1 MVSVRVWSTFVA
13 ACLTLGALPALAANH
28 PEREWLVLETPN
40 FLVHYYQ
47 GEAQTA
53 RRIAQSAEGIL
64 PKLTEDFGVTP
75 KKKIPII
82 IDRDAF
88 FNGTAE
94 PLKDRVTLDPV
105 LATSS
110 VIGTDRFVAHELA
123 HVISFLALDRE
134 SMLSKLSNLSS
145 FPTWFLEGIAQYAG
159 EYWYSS
165 NDRMLRLHALSD
177 TMLSHTERTNFP
189 LLGGVTG
196 AAGYNEG
203 YSLTKYI
210 FDTHGHDKIKEL
222 FALVREGKEPSFER
236 ALAVVTGKPYAQ
248 LLADWRKETEA
259 TYRKQTDGM
268 AAHLKDSVPLLPPE
282 RQEINMGAKVSPDG
296 KRLAFLTSR
305 EQDAYMML
313 RGHVMG
319 FLSLAIANPDGSN
332 ITELPVAKG
341 RIQSFDWAPD
351 GKRIVYSAV
360 TLDAGTPT
368 FALFLY
374 DLETK
379 KAEQLTKG
387 SVARDPAWR
396 PGTEQ
401 IAYTSL
407 VDGKMTLKLYDL
419 KLKTHRDI
427 PGEGL
432 GERMVQHLAWAP
444 SGNELIGSIYHVGEG
459 GKIGTISPWT
469 GEVRMLTQGKPE
481 DTDSHPVFAPDGKE
495 ILFTSNRDGME
506 NLYRL
511 SLSRMRL
518 NQLSQ
523 VYAGVEQPAFTPD
536 GQLLYT
542 AYRSLGSEIRK
553 APLMTDGSQV
563 VATIPLPTAPGA
575 HGLAQAIAKPPA
587 IQKLASLE
595 GSATG
600 DKVSEDKAP
609 GENAG
614 AGTSAARHSATSV
627 IPDSWKLSTYEPT
640 MTNDVILPQMTTDEL
655 GQQFGVMSI
664 FSDILNKQSL
674 GLDVRYGIMSQRFSY
689 SAQYLNRMQDFTWGT
704 MIYDAP
710 VVGMA
715 TTVNPNDLYGSL
727 YWSRER
733 GASLMAMNQF
743 GSQRYSLGLNLGHLS
758 ALSNPMGGEA
768 LGVRQ
773 GKNYTLGV
781 GWADSQV
788 KSTSDMDI
796 NPSSGY
802 ALAASYVASH
812 RAWGSDFTYQ
822 QLALGGSNFV
832 PVIPR
837 WRHNLAFNWRVSL
850 NHGDAVPLMLG
861 GVSGGG
867 PITPLR
873 GYNVGSFTGD
883 RLAYAGLEYTAPIRS
898 GIDLQLGPV
907 YLDKVY
913 GTAFV
918 EAGDAWSANQG
929 NMRPAGTTGAEIRVR
944 TSFMGKQLVIFRFG
958 LAQRLSPDGDLKF
971 YMAF

>member
-13 ACLTLGALPALAANH
+13 ACLAIGALPALAANH
-28 PEREWLVLETPN
+28 PDREWLVLETPN

-47 GEAQTA
+47 GEAKTA
-53 RRIAQSAEGIL
+53 HRIAQSAEGIL

-236 ALAVVTGKPYAQ
+236 ALAVVTGKPYAHI
-248 LLADWRKETEA
+248 LADWRKETED
-259 TYRKQTDGM
+259 TYRKQTAGM
-268 AAHLKDSVPLLPPE
+268 EAHLKDSVPLLPPE
-282 RQEINMGAKVSPDG
+282 RQEINLGAKFSPDG

-319 FLSLAIANPDGSN
+319 FLSLAIANPDGTD

-341 RIQSFDWAPD
+341 RVQSFDWAPD

-379 KAEQLTKG
+379 KAKQLTKG

-407 VDGKMTLKLYDL
+407 VDGKMTLSLYDL

-444 SGNELIGSIYHVGEG
+444 DGRELIGSIYHVGEG
-459 GKIGTISPWT
+459 GKIGAISPWT

-511 SLSRMRL
+511 SLNRMRL
-518 NQLSQ
+518 SQLSQ
-523 VYAGVEQPAFTPD
+523 VYAGVEQPAYTPD

-553 APLMTDGSQV
+553 APLLTDGSQV
-563 VATIPLPTAPGA
+563 VASVPLPTAR
-575 HGLAQAIAKPPA
+575 
-587 IQKLASLE
+587 
-595 GSATG
+595 
-600 DKVSEDKAP
+600 
-609 GENAG
+609 N
-614 AGTSAARHSATSV
+614 SATSV

-758 ALSNPMGGEA
+758 ALSNPMGGET

-788 KSTSDMDI
+788 KSTSDMDL

-802 ALAASYVASH
+802 ALAASYVTSH

-822 QLALGGSNFV
+822 QLALGGSNFM

-918 EAGDAWSANQG
+918 EAGDAWSATQG
-929 NMRPAGTTGAEIRVR
+929 NMRPAGTTGAELRVR
-944 TSFMGKQLVIFRFG
+944 TSFLGKQIVIFRFG
-958 LAQRLSPDGDLKF
+958 LAHRLTPDGDLKF
-971 YMAF
+971 YMSF

>member
-1 MVSVRVWSTFVA
+1 MVSGRVWSTFLA
-13 ACLTLGALPALAANH
+13 ACLSLGALPAWAANH
-28 PEREWLVLETPN
+28 PDREWLVLETPN

-47 GEAQTA
+47 GEANTA
-53 RRIAQSAEGIL
+53 RRIAHSAEGIL
-64 PKLTEDFGVTP
+64 PKLSEDFGVTP

-134 SMLSKLSNLSS
+134 SMLSKLSNLST

-177 TMLSHTERTNFP
+177 TMLSHTERKNFP

-210 FDTHGHDKIKEL
+210 FDQHGRDKIKEL
-222 FALVREGKEPSFER
+222 FQLVREGKEPSFER
-236 ALAVVTGKPYAQ
+236 AIAKVTGKPYAE
-248 LLADWRKETEA
+248 LLSDWRKSTEEA
-259 TYRKQTDGM
+259 YRKQTEGM
-268 AAHLKDSVPLLPPE
+268 AAHLKDSVPLVPPAN
-282 RQEINMGAKVSPDG
+282 QDINMGAKASLDG
-296 KRLAFLTSR
+296 KRIAFLTSR
-305 EQDAYMML
+305 QQDAYMML

-319 FLSLAIANPDGSN
+319 FLSLAIANPDGTGISE
-332 ITELPVAKG
+332 IPVAQG

-351 GKRIVYSAV
+351 GKRLVYSAV
-360 TLDAGTPT
+360 TVEEGTPT

-379 KAEQLTKG
+379 KAQQLTKG

-396 PGTEQ
+396 PGSEQ

-407 VDGKMTLKLYDL
+407 LDGKMALKLYDL
-419 KLKTHRDI
+419 KLKTSRDV
-427 PGEGL
+427 PATDL
-432 GERMVQHLAWAP
+432 GERMLQHLSWSP
-444 SGNELIGSIYHVGEG
+444 DGQELIASIYPVGEG
-459 GKIGTISPWT
+459 GKIATIAPAT
-469 GEVRMLTQGKPE
+469 GEVRMLTSGKPE
-481 DTDSHPVFAPDGKE
+481 DQDSYPTYSPDGSE
-495 ILFTSNRDGME
+495 VLFTSNRDGME
-506 NLYRL
+506 NLYRIRL
-511 SLSRMRL
+511 SQPRLAQLSR
-518 NQLSQ
+518 
-523 VYAGVEQPAFTPD
+523 VYAGVERPSFTPD

-553 APLMTDGSQV
+553 APLFSDGSNV
-563 VATIPLPTAPGA
+563 VATLPMPSAGGLHQTAGQQLANQVASMNGGA
-575 HGLAQAIAKPPA
+575 PTSGAPTKD
-587 IQKLASLE
+587 LAS
-595 GSATG
+595 
-600 DKVSEDKAP
+600 AP
-609 GENAG
+609 APKNGL
-614 AGTSAARHSATSV
+614 
-627 IPDSWKLSTYEPT
+627 IPEAWKLSTYEPV

-689 SAQYLNRMQDFTWGT
+689 SAQYLNRMHDITWGT
-704 MIYDAP
+704 MLYDAP
-710 VVGMA
+710 VVGMS
-715 TTVNPNDLYGSL
+715 TTVNPNDLYSSL

-743 GSQRYSLGLNLGHLS
+743 GSQRMSLGLNLGHLS
-758 ALSNPMGGEA
+758 ALSNPLGGET

-773 GKNYTLGV
+773 GKNYTLGL
-781 GWADSQV
+781 GWADSQI

-802 ALAASYVASH
+802 MLAASYVASH

-822 QLALGGSNFV
+822 QVALGGANFV
-832 PVIPR
+832 PVIPN

-850 NHGDAVPLMLG
+850 NHGQAVPLMLG
-861 GVSGGG
+861 GVVGGG
-867 PITPLR
+867 SIIPLR

-898 GIDLQLGPV
+898 NMDLQLGPI
-907 YLDKVY
+907 YLDKIY

-918 EAGDAWSANQG
+918 EAGDAWTANQAT
-929 NMRPAGTTGAEIRVR
+929 MQPTGTTGAELRIR
-944 TSFMGKQLVIFRFG
+944 TSFLGKQLVIFRFG
-958 LAQRLSPDGDLKF
+958 LAHRLTQDGDLKF